1 MKGLTERQ
9 RAILDF
15 IAQFCEDN
23 SYSPTVREIGQNF
36 KISIRAVQDH
46 LIALQKK
53 GFIVQTQHVS
63 RSIRIIKDL
72 RQKEHILFV
81 DKVPLLDFKDSTK
94 EVLAEE
100 NIGSYINIPEPFVRS
115 EKKYFA
121 FNVPDDSMKGAGIL
135 RGDIAVIE
143 QSDAVNNGQ
152 IAAVVYNDAVCLR
165 KYFEE
170 DSRVRLQSET
180 PEVQSIY
187 CQNAVICGFLVSI
200 IRTYVTND

>member
-9 RAILDF
+9 REILDF

-23 SYSPTVREIGQNF
+23 SYSPTVREIGLHF

-46 LIALQKK
+46 IIALQKK
-53 GFIVQTQHVS
+53 GYIVQTQHVS

-81 DKVPLLDFKDSTK
+81 DKVPLVEVKDITRN
-94 EVLAEE
+94 VLAEE
-100 NIGSYINIPEPFVRS
+100 NVSGYINIPEPFVRS

-121 FNVPDDSMKGAGIL
+121 FKVQDDSMKGAGIL
-135 RGDIAVIE
+135 AGDIAVVE
-143 QSDAVNNGQ
+143 YCESAENGQ
-152 IAAVVYNDAVCLR
+152 IAVVVHDNRVCLR

-170 DSRVRLQSET
+170 DFRIRLQSEN
-180 PEVQSIY
+180 PEVQSVF
-187 CQNAVICGFLVSI
+187 CQNVVIYGILVSI
-200 IRTYVTND
+200 IRTYVKND